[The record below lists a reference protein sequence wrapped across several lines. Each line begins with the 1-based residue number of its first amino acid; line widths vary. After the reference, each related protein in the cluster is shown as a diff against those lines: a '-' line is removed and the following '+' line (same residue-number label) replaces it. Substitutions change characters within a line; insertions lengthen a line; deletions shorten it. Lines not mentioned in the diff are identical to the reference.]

1 MKVLV
6 SGANGMLARAVR
18 EKLSQ
23 EHELFLTDV
32 GEMNILDKAEI
43 KKVCDIAKPN
53 LILNCAAYTAVDKA
67 EEDEAFARRLNAEGP
82 ANLAAECKER
92 GIPLVSIST
101 DFVFFGDGSH
111 PMKED
116 DPTAPKGVYAVTKR
130 EGELAIENSGCEF
143 LIVRT
148 AWLYGKGGKNFPDT
162 MIKLAKER
170 DLLTVVNDQ
179 VGSPTY
185 TVDLA
190 EALLN
195 LISAEARGYY
205 HFTNQGG
212 ISWFDFACGAIEEA
226 KELGIIEKDKQV
238 EVKPVTTQEFPRPA
252 PRPNYSVLCLEKY
265 QKATGKTPPE
275 WREALKRYLVSTL
288 APR

>member
-1 MKVLV
+1 MKILV

-18 EKLSQ
+18 ERLSR

-43 KKVCDIAKPN
+43 KKVCDIAKPH

-82 ANLAAECKER
+82 ANLAGECKER

-116 DPTAPKGVYAVTKR
+116 DPTAPRGVYAVTKR
-130 EGELAIENSGCEF
+130 EGELAIEKSGCEF

-162 MIKLAKER
+162 MIKLSKER
-170 DLLTVVNDQ
+170 ELLTVVNDQ
-179 VGSPTY
+179 VGSPTF
-185 TVDLA
+185 TQDLA

-195 LISAEARGYY
+195 LISVGARGYY

-212 ISWFDFACGAIEEA
+212 ISWYDFACGAIEEA
-226 KELGIIEKDKQV
+226 YALGMIDKAHKV
-238 EVKPVTTQEFPRPA
+238 DVKPVSTKEFPRPA
-252 PRPNYSVLCLEKY
+252 PRPAYSVLCLEKY
-265 QKATGKTPPE
+265 TKATGKTPTD
-275 WREALKRYLVSTL
+275 WREALRRYLKSL
-288 APR
+288 

>member
-1 MKVLV
+1 
-6 SGANGMLARAVR
+6 
-18 EKLSQ
+18 

-43 KKVCDIAKPN
+43 KKVCDIAKPH

-82 ANLAAECKER
+82 ANLAGECKER

-116 DPTAPKGVYAVTKR
+116 DPTAPRGVYAVTKR
-130 EGELAIENSGCEF
+130 EGELAIEKSGCVF

-170 DLLTVVNDQ
+170 ELLTVVNDQ
-179 VGSPTY
+179 VGSPTF
-185 TVDLA
+185 TQDLA

-195 LISAEARGYY
+195 LISVGARGYY

-212 ISWFDFACGAIEEA
+212 ISWYDFACGAIEEA
-226 KELGIIEKDKQV
+226 YALGMIDKAHKV
-238 EVKPVTTQEFPRPA
+238 TVKPVTTKEFPRPA
-252 PRPNYSVLCLEKY
+252 PRPAYSVLCLEKY
-265 QKATGKTPPE
+265 SKATGKTPPE
-275 WREALKRYLVSTL
+275 WREALRRYLKSL
-288 APR
+288 

>member
-1 MKVLV
+1 MKILV

-18 EKLSQ
+18 ERLSR

-43 KKVCDIAKPN
+43 KKVCDIAKPH

-82 ANLAAECKER
+82 ANLAGECKER

-116 DPTAPKGVYAVTKR
+116 DPTAPRGVYAVTKR
-130 EGELAIENSGCEF
+130 EGELAIEKSGCEF

-162 MIKLAKER
+162 MIKLSKER
-170 DLLTVVNDQ
+170 ELLTVVNDQ
-179 VGSPTY
+179 VGSPTF
-185 TVDLA
+185 TQDLA

-195 LISAEARGYY
+195 LISVGARGYY

-212 ISWFDFACGAIEEA
+212 ISWYDFACGAIEEA
-226 KELGIIEKDKQV
+226 YALGMIDNAHKVD
-238 EVKPVTTQEFPRPA
+238 VKPVSTKEFPRPA
-252 PRPNYSVLCLEKY
+252 PRPAYSVLCLEKY
-265 QKATGKTPPE
+265 TKATGKTPPE
-275 WREALKRYLVSTL
+275 WREALRRYLKSL
-288 APR
+288 

>member
-1 MKVLV
+1 MKILV

-18 EKLSQ
+18 ERLSR

-43 KKVCDIAKPN
+43 KKVCDIAKPH

-82 ANLAAECKER
+82 ANLAGECKER

-116 DPTAPKGVYAVTKR
+116 DPTAPRGVYAVTKR
-130 EGELAIENSGCEF
+130 EGELAIEKSGCEF

-170 DLLTVVNDQ
+170 ELLTVVNDQ
-179 VGSPTY
+179 VGSPTF
-185 TVDLA
+185 TKDLA

-205 HFTNQGG
+205 HFTNRGG
-212 ISWFDFACGAIEEA
+212 ISWYDFACGAIEEA
-226 KELGIIEKDKQV
+226 YALGMIDKAHKV
-238 EVKPVTTQEFPRPA
+238 DVKPVSTKEFPRPA
-252 PRPNYSVLCLEKY
+252 PRPAYSVLSLEKY
-265 QKATGKTPPE
+265 RSATGKTPPE
-275 WREALKRYLVSTL
+275 WREALRRYLKSL
-288 APR
+288 

>member
-1 MKVLV
+1 MKILV

-18 EKLSQ
+18 ERLSR

-43 KKVCDIAKPN
+43 KKVCDIAKPH

-82 ANLAAECKER
+82 ANLAGECKER

-116 DPTAPKGVYAVTKR
+116 DPTAPRGVYAVTKR
-130 EGELAIENSGCEF
+130 EGELAIEKSGCEF

-170 DLLTVVNDQ
+170 ELLTVVNDQ
-179 VGSPTY
+179 VGSPTF
-185 TVDLA
+185 TQDLA

-195 LISAEARGYY
+195 LISVGARGYY

-212 ISWFDFACGAIEEA
+212 ISWYDFACGAIEEA
-226 KELGIIEKDKQV
+226 YALGMIDKAHKV
-238 EVKPVTTQEFPRPA
+238 DVKPVTTKEFPRPA
-252 PRPNYSVLCLEKY
+252 PRPAYSVLSLEKY
-265 QKATGKTPPE
+265 RSATGKTPPE
-275 WREALKRYLVSTL
+275 WREALRRYLKSL
-288 APR
+288 

>member
-1 MKVLV
+1 MKILV

-18 EKLSQ
+18 ERLSR

-43 KKVCDIAKPN
+43 KKVCDIAKPH

-82 ANLAAECKER
+82 ANLAGECKER

-170 DLLTVVNDQ
+170 ELLTVVNDQ
-179 VGSPTY
+179 VGSPTF
-185 TVDLA
+185 TQDLA

-195 LISAEARGYY
+195 LISVGARGYY

-212 ISWFDFACGAIEEA
+212 ISWYDFACGAIEEA
-226 KELGIIEKDKQV
+226 YALGMIDKAHKV
-238 EVKPVTTQEFPRPA
+238 DVKPVSTKEFPRPA
-252 PRPNYSVLCLEKY
+252 PRPAYSVLSLEKY
-265 QKATGKTPPE
+265 RLATGKTPPE
-275 WREALKRYLVSTL
+275 WREALRRYLKSL
-288 APR
+288 

>member
-1 MKVLV
+1 MKILV

-18 EKLSQ
+18 ERLSR

-43 KKVCDIAKPN
+43 KKVCDIAKPH

-82 ANLAAECKER
+82 ANLAGECKER

-116 DPTAPKGVYAVTKR
+116 DPTAPRGVYAVTKR
-130 EGELAIENSGCEF
+130 EGELAIEKSGCEF

-170 DLLTVVNDQ
+170 ELLTVVNDQ
-179 VGSPTY
+179 VGSPTF
-185 TVDLA
+185 TKDLA

-205 HFTNQGG
+205 HFTNRGG
-212 ISWFDFACGAIEEA
+212 ISWYDFACGAIKEA
-226 KELGIIEKDKQV
+226 YALGMIDKAHKV
-238 EVKPVTTQEFPRPA
+238 DVKPVSTKEFPRPA
-252 PRPNYSVLCLEKY
+252 PRPAYSVLSLEKY
-265 QKATGKTPPE
+265 RSATGKTPPE
-275 WREALKRYLVSTL
+275 WREALRRYLKSL
-288 APR
+288 

>member
-1 MKVLV
+1 MRILV

-18 EKLSQ
+18 ERLSR

-43 KKVCDIAKPN
+43 KKVCDIAKPH

-82 ANLAAECKER
+82 ANLAGECKER

-116 DPTAPKGVYAVTKR
+116 DPTAPRGVYAVTKR
-130 EGELAIENSGCEF
+130 EGELAIEKSGCEF

-170 DLLTVVNDQ
+170 ELLTVVNDQ
-179 VGSPTY
+179 VGSPTF
-185 TVDLA
+185 TQDLA

-195 LISAEARGYY
+195 LISVGARGYY

-212 ISWFDFACGAIEEA
+212 ISWYDFACGAIEEA
-226 KELGIIEKDKQV
+226 YALGMIDKAHKV
-238 EVKPVTTQEFPRPA
+238 DVKPVSTKEFPRPA
-252 PRPNYSVLCLEKY
+252 PRPAYSVLSLEKY
-265 QKATGKTPPE
+265 RSATGKTPPE
-275 WREALKRYLVSTL
+275 WREALRRYLKSL
-288 APR
+288 

>member
-1 MKVLV
+1 MKILV

-18 EKLSQ
+18 ERLSR

-43 KKVCDIAKPN
+43 KKVCDIAKPH

-82 ANLAAECKER
+82 ANLAGECKER

-116 DPTAPKGVYAVTKR
+116 DPTAPSGVYAVTKR
-130 EGELAIENSGCEF
+130 EGELAIEKSGCEF

-170 DLLTVVNDQ
+170 ELLTVVNDQ
-179 VGSPTY
+179 VGSPTF
-185 TVDLA
+185 TQDLA

-195 LISAEARGYY
+195 LISVGARGYY

-212 ISWFDFACGAIEEA
+212 ISWYDFACGAIEEA
-226 KELGIIEKDKQV
+226 YALGMIDKAHKV
-238 EVKPVTTQEFPRPA
+238 DVKPVSTKEFPRPA
-252 PRPNYSVLCLEKY
+252 PRPAYSVLSLEKY
-265 QKATGKTPPE
+265 RSATGKTPPE
-275 WREALKRYLVSTL
+275 WREALRRYLKSL
-288 APR
+288 

>member
-1 MKVLV
+1 MKILV

-18 EKLSQ
+18 ERLSR

-43 KKVCDIAKPN
+43 KKVCDIAKPH

-82 ANLAAECKER
+82 ANLAGECKER

-116 DPTAPKGVYAVTKR
+116 DPTAPRGVYAVTKR
-130 EGELAIENSGCEF
+130 EGELAIEKSGCEF

-170 DLLTVVNDQ
+170 ELLTVVNDQ
-179 VGSPTY
+179 VGSPTF
-185 TVDLA
+185 TQDLA

-195 LISAEARGYY
+195 LISVGARGYY

-212 ISWFDFACGAIEEA
+212 ISWYDFACGAIEEA
-226 KELGIIEKDKQV
+226 YALGMIDKAHKV
-238 EVKPVTTQEFPRPA
+238 DVKPVSTKEFPRPA
-252 PRPNYSVLCLEKY
+252 PRPAYSVLSLEKY
-265 QKATGKTPPE
+265 RSATGKTPPE
-275 WREALKRYLVSTL
+275 WREALRRYLKSL
-288 APR
+288 

>member
-1 MKVLV
+1 MKILV

-18 EKLSQ
+18 ERLSQ

-43 KKVCDIAKPN
+43 KKVCDIAKPH

-82 ANLAAECKER
+82 ANLAGECKER

-111 PMKED
+111 PMEED
-116 DPTAPKGVYAVTKR
+116 DPTAPRGVYAVTKR

-170 DLLTVVNDQ
+170 ELLTVVNDQ
-179 VGSPTY
+179 VGSPTF
-185 TVDLA
+185 TQDLA

-195 LISAEARGYY
+195 LISVGARGYY

-212 ISWFDFACGAIEEA
+212 ISWYDFACGAIEEA
-226 KELGIIEKDKQV
+226 YALGMIDKAHKV
-238 EVKPVTTQEFPRPA
+238 DVKPVSTKEFPRPA
-252 PRPNYSVLCLEKY
+252 PRPAYSVLSLEKY
-265 QKATGKTPPE
+265 RSATGKTPPE
-275 WREALKRYLVSTL
+275 WREALRRYLKSL
-288 APR
+288 

>member
-1 MKVLV
+1 MRILV

-18 EKLSQ
+18 ERLSK
-23 EHELFLTDV
+23 EHKLFLTDV
-32 GEMNILDKAEI
+32 GEMNILRPEEI
-43 KKVCDIAKPN
+43 SAVCDEVRPE

-67 EEDEAFARRLNAEGP
+67 EEDEAFARKLNADGP
-82 ANLAAECKER
+82 RNLAKECLIR

-116 DPTAPKGVYAVTKR
+116 DPTAPRGVYAVTKR
-130 EGELAIENSGCEF
+130 EGELEIEKSGCEF

-170 DLLTVVNDQ
+170 DLLTVVSDQ

-190 EALLN
+190 EALAN
-195 LISAEARGYY
+195 LIAKNARGYF
-205 HFTNQGG
+205 HFTNRGD
-212 ISWFDFACGAIEEA
+212 ISWYDFACGAIEEA
-226 KELGIIEKDKQV
+226 KNFGIIPKDKPV
-238 EVKPVTTQEFPRPA
+238 TVKPVGTKDFPRPA
-252 PRPNYSVLCLEKY
+252 PRPSYSVLSLEKY
-265 QKATGKTPPE
+265 ESATGKTPPE
-275 WREALKRYLVSTL
+275 WREALKRYLGSL
-288 APR
+288 